1 MNYNKISK
9 LVDIFAQLITESTV
23 GAYQDVLIANNL
35 YNLND
40 VSPSIINILQSTNSI
55 ISINIDMIIYP
66 NLNVELKVSS
76 NSQDFN
82 INKINKLIN
91 NTFSNKMSNVLKSA
105 VLSGKLG
112 KIDKPMSFRWITD
125 IGFEQ

>member
-105 VLSGKLG
+105 V
-112 KIDKPMSFRWITD
+112 
-125 IGFEQ
+125 